1 MIDIGMYFGIGIIWC
16 FIVDT
21 VYEGNK
27 MDKYKMFRFIVFWP
41 ITLIAFC
48 MGFIIGWY
56 NDRDI

>member
-1 MIDIGMYFGIGIIWC
+1 MIDILGYFGIGIIWC

-21 VYEGNK
+21 VYEGNT

-56 NDRDI
+56 NNRDI